1 MINPRIFTVIKSGL
15 KAYFSSKAFLWSTL
29 LLPVLMFGIII
40 VQTSLMNM
48 ESKEPSAISI
58 LSDDPRLLG
67 MLEAALKNMEQV
79 KSGLYTL
86 TFSTVA
92 DEGIISF
99 VEQARAKLLAD
110 SNNGIFFI
118 PSSAGTDKKISFY
131 SNNPGNQDVR
141 KNLAGVINMV
151 LNQKY
156 FSDKP
161 VAQVDINYAVLDVDI
176 AGVKVTTQGIGEQ
189 RWGNHIAGFTMA
201 VLLMLSMFMIAMPFA
216 GFVLEEKMNRAVE
229 VMLTS
234 LSPRELL
241 AGKIIT
247 STIAGLT
254 QMLVWLMPVFIL
266 MLDTSVLSIPEK
278 YQVDLGLGTIAFFLT
293 NYVLGLTIILSLW
306 GGLSAMFDSAQDAG
320 AALFPITLLMWVP
333 FYAIFSLLKNP
344 ANSVAEVLSIL
355 PFTSMYVMPLRM
367 AIIDVPAWQPLL
379 ALGLSAVLLYGAVV
393 CGGKIYRISILATG
407 QKPSLKKFMYWVRY
421 A

>member
-1 MINPRIFTVIKSGL
+1 MIKTGL
-15 KAYFSSKAFLWSTL
+15 KACFTSKAFLWSTL
-29 LLPVLMFGIII
+29 LLPVIMFGVIF
-40 VQTSLMNM
+40 VQMSLTSM
-48 ESKEPSAISI
+48 ESREQSVIGI
-58 LSDDPRLLG
+58 LSDDQGLLEQLQPAISE
-67 MLEAALKNMEQV
+67 LEEV
-79 KSGLYTL
+79 SDGLYTM
-86 TFSTVA
+86 TYNRVPA
-92 DEGIISF
+92 DV
-99 VEQARAKLLAD
+99 VEVFIDGARTELLAD
-110 SNNGIFFI
+110 SNNGYFYI
-118 PSSAGTDKKISFY
+118 PASAREDKKISYY

-141 KNLAGVINMV
+141 KNITAAINAV
-151 LNQKY
+151 LNQRY
-156 FSDKP
+156 FEGRP
-161 VAQVDINYAVLDVDI
+161 VAQADIDYAVLDVDI
-176 AGVKVTTQGIGEQ
+176 AGVKVTRQGIGEE
-189 RWGNHIAGFTMA
+189 RWGNHIAGFSMA

-234 LSPRELL
+234 VSPGEFL

-247 STIAGLT
+247 SVIAGLA
-254 QMLVWLMPVFIL
+254 QMMIWLMPLFIL

-278 YQVDLGLGTIAFFLT
+278 YQPDMGIGTVVFFLL

-333 FYAIFSLLKNP
+333 FYAVFSLIKNP
-344 ANSVAEVLSIL
+344 ANSVAEILSIM

-379 ALGLSAVLLYGAVV
+379 ALGLSAVLLYGAVL
-393 CGGKIYRISILATG
+393 CGGKIYKISILSTG
-407 QKPSLKKFMYWVRY
+407 QRPSMKKLIYWLRY